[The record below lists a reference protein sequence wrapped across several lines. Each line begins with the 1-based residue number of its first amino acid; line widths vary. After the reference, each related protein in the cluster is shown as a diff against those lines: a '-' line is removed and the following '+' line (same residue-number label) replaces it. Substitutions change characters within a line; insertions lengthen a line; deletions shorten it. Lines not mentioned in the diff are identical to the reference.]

1 MDVIKLIEYLQ
12 EIIDTSSK
20 VPMTG
25 KVMVDKKEVLEVID
39 KILNCLPAEFK
50 KAQWVFEEKE
60 RILSEAIREA
70 ETLKKENV
78 ELLKRQIENHDITKE
93 AKNRA
98 QEIISSAQRD
108 AKVMRLGARDYA
120 DEVLSQLEKEV
131 NEHSEKMLNN
141 VKGEMEKF
149 LISINSEVS
158 STSNMIRENIN
169 ELRNMKK

>member
-1 MDVIKLIEYLQ
+1 MDVIKLIEYLE
-12 EIIDTSSK
+12 EIIETSSK

-50 KAQWVFEEKE
+50 KAQWVFEEKD
-60 RILSEAIREA
+60 RILSEAIRDA

-78 ELLKRQIENHDITKE
+78 ELLQKQIENHDITKK
-93 AKNRA
+93 AKIRA
-98 QEIISSAQRD
+98 GEIISSAQKD

-120 DEVLSQLEKEV
+120 DEILSQLEKEV
-131 NEHSEKMLNN
+131 NDYSGKMLNSI
-141 VKGEMEKF
+141 KDEMEEF
-149 LISINSEVS
+149 LVSINSDVS
-158 STSNMIRENIN
+158 STSNMIRENIK

>member
-131 NEHSEKMLNN
+131 NEHSEKMLNS
-141 VKGEMEKF
+141 VKDEMEKF
-149 LISINSEVS
+149 LISINSEVN

>member
-12 EIIDTSSK
+12 EIIDTSPK
-20 VPMTG
+20 VPITG
-25 KVMVDKKEVLEVID
+25 KTMVDKKEVLEVID

-98 QEIISSAQRD
+98 EEIISSAQRD

-131 NEHSEKMLNN
+131 NEHSEKMLDI

-149 LISINSEVS
+149 LVSINSEVN
-158 STSNMIRENIN
+158 STSNMIRENIK
-169 ELRNMKK
+169 ELRSMKK

>member
-1 MDVIKLIEYLQ
+1 MDVIKLIEYLE

-25 KVMVDKKEVLEVID
+25 KVMVDKKEVLDVID

-50 KAQWVFEEKE
+50 KAQWVFEEKD
-60 RILSEAIREA
+60 RILSEAIRDA

-78 ELLKRQIENHDITKE
+78 ELLQKQIENHDITKK
-93 AKNRA
+93 AKIRA
-98 QEIISSAQRD
+98 GEIISSAQKD

-120 DEVLSQLEKEV
+120 DEILSQLEKEV
-131 NEHSEKMLNN
+131 NDYSGKMLNSI
-141 VKGEMEKF
+141 KDEMEEF
-149 LISINSEVS
+149 LVSINSDVS
-158 STSNMIRENIN
+158 STSNMIRENIK

>member
-20 VPMTG
+20 VPITG
-25 KVMVDKKEVLEVID
+25 KIMVDKKEVLEVID

-98 QEIISSAQRD
+98 EEIISSAQRD

-131 NEHSEKMLNN
+131 NEHSEKMLDV

-149 LISINSEVS
+149 LVSINSEVN
-158 STSNMIRENIN
+158 STSNIIRENIK